1 MFRILRGTGAGDPKV
16 QKQKQDIRVVEV
28 VSVVWMVGMARVVG
42 IAEMVTGQR
51 VGVVKMFWI
60 VWRVGVVRMVWVVGM
75 EGWYVEGGL

>member
-28 VSVVWMVGMARVVG
+28 VSVVWMVGLARVVG
-42 IAEMVTGQR
+42 IVEMVTGQR

-60 VWRVGVVRMVWVVGM
+60 VWRVGGVWVVGT